1 MQGRRKPQ
9 RGKQGQKST
18 NPRNNRNQGN
28 RPKQSRNNKK
38 KMVSKVNPQDLIK
51 KASVFESKDFTSE
64 MVFSEF
70 PIRDILLKNIEKK
83 GYENPTEIQEK
94 SIEYQLEGKDVIGI
108 AETGSG
114 KTGAFLIPII
124 NEMLQ
129 NPKTQAVV
137 ILPTRELAQQ
147 VLQEFKDLTIGF
159 KIKSACFIGGT
170 NVNKDINIAKGHP
183 RFIVGT
189 PGRLKDLSGQRALNL
204 KRVNILVLD
213 EFDRMLDMGFI
224 RDMRHLE
231 ALMRGRNQTVLFSA
245 TADPKQQ
252 KLIDEFV
259 IDPIKVSV
267 TSGSESSER
276 VDQDIVEVKEG
287 QNKIDVL
294 VNMLQDDSFEKV
306 IIFTET
312 KRTANKLNQQLI
324 NRKLKSD
331 VIHGN
336 KSQNYR
342 TKAIEKFKKG
352 ESKILIATDVAARG
366 IDIKD
371 ISHVIN
377 YQLPMTMDSYI
388 HRIGRTGRAGKT
400 GKAFTFVN

>member
-1 MQGRRKPQ
+1 MQGKRRPQ
-9 RGKQGQKST
+9 RGKQGSNNAPKNRQGGR
-18 NPRNNRNQGN
+18 PRPG
-28 RPKQSRNNKK
+28 RNNKK

-51 KASVFESKDFTSE
+51 KATVFESEKFTSE

-70 PIRDILLKNIEKK
+70 EIFEKLLKNIEKK
-83 GYENPTEIQEK
+83 GYKNPTEIQEK
-94 SIEYQLEGKDVIGI
+94 SINSQLEGKDVIGI

-124 NEMLQ
+124 NEMLE
-129 NPKTQAVV
+129 NPKTQALV

-147 VLQEFKDLTIGF
+147 VLEEFKDLTVDFRIN
-159 KIKSACFIGGT
+159 SACFIGGT
-170 NVNKDINIAKGHP
+170 NVAKDINRAKRNP
-183 RFIVGT
+183 QFIVGT
-189 PGRLKDLSGQRALNL
+189 PGRLKDLCQQRALKLN
-204 KRVNILVLD
+204 RINTLVLD

-224 RDMRHLE
+224 KDMRFLE
-231 ALMRGRNQTVLFSA
+231 EQMRNRKQTVLFSA

-259 IDPIKVSV
+259 FEPVKVSV
-267 TSGSESSER
+267 TSGSESSDR
-276 VDQDIVEVKEG
+276 VDQDIVEIKEG
-287 QNKIDVL
+287 QSKIDVL
-294 VNMLQDDSFEKV
+294 VNMLQEESFKKV

-312 KRTANKLNQQLI
+312 KRTANKLNQQLV

-336 KSQNYR
+336 KTQNYR
-342 TKAIEKFKKG
+342 TKAIDKFKKG

-366 IDIKD
+366 IDIKN

-400 GKAFTFVN
+400 GKAYTFIN